1 MNTKGLLIPFMFST
15 VLFLEANI
23 SNNNVSNNIIEGS
36 AYGAKV
42 VTENKL
48 ESVFSKTQE
57 NNNYKAEIIYSWQKF
72 LNTSSP
78 YQTEVLGTSKP
89 LVVALKKEEASLE
102 KNTEDKVE
110 EAVVVKGFCYIPQ
123 DINVGKQPSSIRT
136 DCKTNVGNIIMFA
149 NLVNVNEK
157 ASLIADPR
165 YIELKGVRFNVV
177 SSIVTNESK
186 TSYNIATFVNDRKIA
201 NIGWSSLSVSAD
213 EVKNS
218 TNEYLQ
224 ALRESQTKEEVQYV
238 SVTDGAGNS
247 YMQPVQIQNTEKPD
261 PLDYLID
268 AGINIVA
275 STVKTTADIFKADL
289 PYLYQIAGKSKIW
302 IDLKVNKKG
311 ELVKWK
317 KWF

>member
-110 EAVVVKGFCYIPQ
+110 EVVVVKGFCYIPQ

>member
-110 EAVVVKGFCYIPQ
+110 EVVVVKGFCYIPQ

-311 ELVKWK
+311 ELVK
-317 KWF
+317 